1 MYQSER
7 LARERHA
14 ERLKHAEQSRKAQR
28 ATELRRL
35 ERLQQRAERRLI
47 DAWRR
52 ADEARSMLESAQ

>member
-1 MYQSER
+1 MYQSEM
-7 LARERHA
+7 LAQDRHA
-14 ERLKHAEQSRKAQR
+14 ERLKHAEQSRKFQR

-52 ADEARSMLESAQ
+52 ADEIRSMLESAQ